1 MEEFIKICL
10 EISNFIEELTE
21 VENKKFQ
28 AALQNNIYIVNECM
42 KKEQAFL
49 MKLKGIDK
57 KREAL
62 QKKLGY
68 EDLSFAEII
77 EKAPSNEK
85 DKLKEVFNKVQNNYK
100 VYKEIFSNAQNALEV
115 NLYKINKKLE
125 ELNAVDKL
133 NKTYKEDGE
142 VIMSKESFT
151 SRKV

>member
-1 MEEFIKICL
+1 
-10 EISNFIEELTE
+10 
-21 VENKKFQ
+21 
-28 AALQNNIYIVNECM
+28 M
-42 KKEQAFL
+42 KHYK
-49 MKLKGIDK
+49 
-57 KREAL
+57 
-62 QKKLGY
+62 KKLGY
-68 EDLSFAEII
+68 ENLSFTEII

-125 ELNAVDKL
+125 ELHAVDKL

>member
-1 MEEFIKICL
+1 MEQLIKVCL
-10 EISNFIEELTE
+10 EISKFIEELTV

-42 KKEQAFL
+42 KQEQAFL

-57 KREAL
+57 KREDL

-68 EDLSFAEII
+68 ENLSFKEII
-77 EKAPSNEK
+77 EKAPLDEK
-85 DKLKEVFNKVQNNYK
+85 TKLKEVFDMVQNNYK
-100 VYKEIFSNAQNALEV
+100 IYKEVFSNAQNAIEV
-115 NLYKINKKLE
+115 NLHKINKKLE
-125 ELNAVDKL
+125 SLNAVDNL

-142 VIMSKESFT
+142 VIMAKESFT